1 MREIPVV
8 HEDDHIIVVDKPD
21 GMLVVDA
28 PGRHGP
34 TVVDCVASQLGTPV
48 HAVHRLDEDTTG
60 LLALARTDVA
70 RAAMEGLF
78 RAHAVER
85 DYLALTSA
93 APSPPSGRIEA
104 RLLADER
111 GIVRVVRRGGQSAS
125 TDYETLGRRGRCT
138 LLRCRLLTGRR
149 NQIRAHLAAM
159 GCPLA
164 GDRKYGFRARP
175 GEAFRRPM
183 LHSWRMAFVHPITGE
198 RLELIAWPSVPELDP
213 R

>member
-1 MREIPVV
+1 MRAITVV
-8 HEDDHIIVVDKPD
+8 HEDDHLVVIDKPA

-28 PGRHGP
+28 PGRRGP
-34 TVVDCVASQLGTPV
+34 TVVDCVARQLGTPV

-60 LLALARTDVA
+60 LLALARTDAA
-70 RAAMEGLF
+70 RSGMEELF
-78 RAHAVER
+78 RTHAIER
-85 DYLALTSA
+85 EYLALASA
-93 APSPPSGRIEA
+93 APSPPAGRIEA
-104 RLLADER
+104 RLAEDAH
-111 GIVRVVRRGGQSAS
+111 GIVRVVRQGGQSAT

-183 LHSWRMAFVHPITGE
+183 LHSWRMAFLHPITST
-198 RLELIAWPSVPELDP
+198 RVELVAWPSAPELDP